1 MSLSEI
7 VTLVIWAFGILNIV
21 EPLPG
26 FIGLVGSAIFWLLLI
41 AHLIEIIYFSKTL
54 KNSDDGLFKGSILTL
69 LFGIFYIKSIER

>member
-26 FIGLVGSAIFWLLLI
+26 FIGLIGAALFWLLLI
-41 AHLIEIIYFSKTL
+41 AHLIEIIYFSNTL
-54 KNSDDGLFKGSILTL
+54 KNSADGLFKGSILTL
-69 LFGIFYIKSIER
+69 LFGIFYIKSIKR

>member
-26 FIGLVGSAIFWLLLI
+26 FIGLVGATIFWLLLI
-41 AHLIEIIYFSKTL
+41 AHLIEIIYFSKTI
-54 KNSDDGLFKGSILTL
+54 KN
-69 LFGIFYIKSIER
+69 

>member
-26 FIGLVGSAIFWLLLI
+26 FIGLVGVTIFWLLLI
-41 AHLIEIIYFSKTL
+41 AHLIEIIYFSKSL
-54 KNSDDGLFKGSILTL
+54 KNSKDGLVKGSLLTL

>member
-1 MSLSEI
+1 MALSEI

-26 FIGLVGSAIFWLLLI
+26 FIGLIGAAIFWLLLI
-41 AHLIEIIYFSKTL
+41 AHLIEIIYFSNTL
-54 KNSDDGLFKGSILTL
+54 KNSADGLFKGSILTL

>member
-26 FIGLVGSAIFWLLLI
+26 FIGLIGAALFWLLLI
-41 AHLIEIIYFSKTL
+41 AHLIEIIYFSNTL
-54 KNSDDGLFKGSILTL
+54 KNSADGLFKGSILTL

>member
-26 FIGLVGSAIFWLLLI
+26 FIGLIGAAIFWLLLI
-41 AHLIEIIYFSKTL
+41 AHLIEIIYFSNTL
-54 KNSDDGLFKGSILTL
+54 KNSADGLFKGSILTL

>member
-1 MSLSEI
+1 MALSEI
-7 VTLVIWAFGILNIV
+7 VTLLIWAFGILNVV

-26 FIGLVGSAIFWLLLI
+26 FIGLIGSAIFWLLLV
-41 AHLIEIIYFSKTL
+41 AHLIEIIYFSNTL

>member
-1 MSLSEI
+1 MALSEI

-26 FIGLVGSAIFWLLLI
+26 FIGLVGVTIFWLLLI
-41 AHLIEIIYFSKTL
+41 AHLIEIIYFSKTI
-54 KNSDDGLFKGSILTL
+54 KNSEDGLFKGSLLTL

>member
-1 MSLSEI
+1 MALSEI

-26 FIGLVGSAIFWLLLI
+26 FIGLVGVIIFWLLLI